1 MLEALTVSELSG
13 HCREQTARYLRDEPS
28 HDRFCLE
35 LFRRAIVD
43 RDEAA
48 WSAIYAQY
56 AEVTRRWLGTKMD
69 PEEGVAAAFE
79 RFWRAMDGEKFHR
92 FGSLAAVLG
101 YLKMCVHTAA
111 IDHARSQSSA
121 ASQHPLESALAVAA
135 NENVERT
142 VAERLDGAG
151 FWQQIRTALD
161 DERACRVLYLSY
173 AIGLS
178 PREICSR
185 HPVEF
190 PDAGAIYHVKR
201 NALDRLRRSKVLLR

>member
-1 MLEALTVSELSG
+1 MLEAHTVSELSG

-56 AEVTRRWLGTKMD
+56 AAIVRRWLGTKMD

-79 RFWRAMDGEKFHR
+79 RFWRALDSEKFHR
-92 FGSLAAVLG
+92 FGSLAAVLS
-101 YLKMCVHTAA
+101 YLRMCVHTAA
-111 IDHARSQSSA
+111 IDHARAQKTSA
-121 ASQHPLESALAVAA
+121 DNYSLESAMAVAA
-135 NENVERT
+135 KENVERT

-151 FWQQIRTALD
+151 FWRQIRTTLD

-190 PDAGAIYHVKR
+190 PDAGTVYHVKR
-201 NALDRLRRSKVLLR
+201 NALDRLRRSQLLQS